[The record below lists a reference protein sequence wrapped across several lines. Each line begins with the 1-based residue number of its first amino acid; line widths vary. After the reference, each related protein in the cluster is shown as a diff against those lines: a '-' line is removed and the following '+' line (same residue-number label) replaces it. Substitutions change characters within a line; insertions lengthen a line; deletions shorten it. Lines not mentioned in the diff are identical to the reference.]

1 MAGGVGTVLLAC
13 YLLTLAPG
21 VTFWD
26 AGEFIAAAHGLGI
39 PHPPGTPLY
48 VSLGRTWILV
58 LAPVADAA
66 RAMNLLSAVCTA
78 LAGAITAW
86 LVADEV
92 RARPGAVW
100 GAAAGALAAG
110 LMATAWANATETEVY
125 AVSLLHMMLLLA
137 CAARAGAHTGGAAR
151 RWLACAVYLIGLAPA
166 VHLSVLVA
174 VPAAIVL
181 AARGRDGAWSVERAL
196 VLSGALLFAAGIG
209 RVSIPPVLFGACLMF
224 AAALPMWS
232 PDRDRGVRTWRDTLA
247 LISLAALAAS
257 ALLVIIVRAAH
268 DPALNQGNPATFA
281 AFADVVARRQYS
293 VASLLPR
300 QAPVWLQLANIAQY
314 ADWQIALGWGRG
326 IFTTPARVFATLT
339 FVLLGAF
346 GARALRRDAVRVAD
360 ALFVLLL
367 CGTIGV
373 AVYLN
378 LKAGTSLGWGVIPDS
393 MPHEARE
400 RDYFFVIGFW
410 AWGCLA
416 GYGGF
421 ALARARRW
429 PAPVALFVV
438 ALPLV
443 GNWRAVDRSRE
454 PRAWAAHRFA
464 SALLRGAPPRAVLF
478 VAGDNDT
485 YPLWYAQQVERLRPD
500 ITLVTV
506 SLLPADWYQAELTR
520 RSGLRWRDDETVAG
534 RAGTPR
540 VAARLAA
547 AARRSGRPVIAS
559 PALTAAERAV
569 LGGGWRLE
577 GVLYRSHAEGDGSV
591 QPAEVDTA
599 LTAAAARVA
608 PTFPPRGPPLV
619 DDIART
625 MLTLLAC
632 PRLGQAWSAN
642 RTTRDSLEVRCNLR

>member
-1 MAGGVGTVLLAC
+1 MLLAC
-13 YLLTLAPG
+13 YLMTLAPG

-48 VSLGRTWILV
+48 VALGRTWT
-58 LAPVADAA
+58 LALSPVADAA
-66 RAMNLLSAVCTA
+66 RAMNLLSAVSTA
-78 LAGAITAW
+78 LAGAIMAW

-92 RARPGAVW
+92 RTRPGAVW
-100 GAAAGALAAG
+100 GATAGALSAG

-125 AVSLLHMMLLLA
+125 AVSLLHVVLLLA
-137 CAARAGAHTGGAAR
+137 CAARAGAHAGGAGR
-151 RWLACAVYLIGLAPA
+151 RWLACAAYLIALAPA
-166 VHLSVLVA
+166 LHLSVLVA
-174 VPAAIVL
+174 VPAAIAL
-181 AARGRDGAWSVERAL
+181 AARGRDGAWSVHRAL
-196 VLSGALLFAAGIG
+196 ALGGVLLTAAGVG
-209 RVSIPPVLFGACLMF
+209 RVSLPLVIFGAGLVL
-224 AAALPMWS
+224 AAGVLPWS
-232 PDRDRGVRTWRDTLA
+232 TERDRGLRPRRDVLV
-247 LISLAALAAS
+247 LLSLVALAAS
-257 ALLVIIVRAAH
+257 ALVVILVRAAH
-268 DPALNQGNPATFA
+268 DPALNQGNPATLA

-326 IFTTPARVFATLT
+326 IFTTPVRVVATLT
-339 FVLLGAF
+339 FVLLGAY
-346 GARALRRDAVRVAD
+346 GTRALRRDAARMAD
-360 ALFVLLL
+360 ALLLLLL
-367 CGTIGV
+367 CGTLGV
-373 AVYLN
+373 AAYLN

-429 PAPVALFVV
+429 PAPVALCVV

-454 PRAWAAHRFA
+454 PRASAAHRFA
-464 SALLRGAPPRAVLF
+464 SALLGSAPPRAVLF

-485 YPLWYAQQVERLRPD
+485 YPLWYAQQVERQRPD

-506 SLLPADWYQAELTR
+506 SLLPAEWYQAELTR
-520 RSGLRWRDDETVAG
+520 RSGLRWRDEQIAAISTGTSRVVAQ
-534 RAGTPR
+534 
-540 VAARLAA
+540 LAA
-547 AARRSGRPVIAS
+547 AARRAGRPVVAS

-569 LGGGWRLE
+569 LGGDWRLE
-577 GVLYRSHAEGDGSV
+577 GVLYRSHSAGDGSV
-591 QPAEVDTA
+591 HTAGVDTV
-599 LTAAAARVA
+599 LTAPAARVA
-608 PTFPPRGPPLV
+608 PAFPRRDPPLV
-619 DDIART
+619 DDIAGT

-632 PRLGQAWSAN
+632 PRLGQTWTAD
-642 RTTRDSLEVRCNLR
+642 RGTRDSLEVKCNLR